1 MDRILVITLSNL
13 GDVVMTT
20 PVFEALR
27 VAYPCCVID
36 IVADKRS
43 SDIFGGAPYL
53 GKIFHREKK
62 GGVIKTIKLIAELRK
77 TYYDIVIDLRTN
89 LIPIMLRAN
98 KNIFK
103 IKRASAAQH
112 SVEEHYEGVVT
123 LDGVASTPPNCRLYV
138 EGYAQE
144 QARELIKSFAGKKL
158 LAIGPGANWP
168 GKIWP
173 ATRFEELVLDLET
186 YFDGVIQLGSE
197 GEGIVFSERVNMA
210 NLDLTGKT
218 NLSTLK
224 AVIKSCQLFI
234 GNDSGIGHVAAA
246 LGKPSLTV
254 FGVGDPERYLPWGGQ
269 SVAIT
274 EPSKDLRRLKSSR
287 VSNAAKL
294 LIEGFL

>member
-1 MDRILVITLSNL
+1 MGRILVITLSNL

-27 VAYPCCVID
+27 VAYPASVID
-36 IVADKRS
+36 VLADKRS
-43 SDIFGGAPYL
+43 SGILSGAPYL
-53 GKIFHREKK
+53 GRVFHREKK
-62 GGVIKTIKLIAELRK
+62 GGLVKTIRLIAELRK
-77 TYYDIVIDLRTN
+77 TYYDVIVDLRTN
-89 LIPIMLRAN
+89 LIPLVLRAN

-103 IKRASAAQH
+103 SKRVSTAQH
-112 SVEEHYEGVVT
+112 SVEEHYEGILT
-123 LDGVASTPPNCRLYV
+123 LDGVTSTPPHCRLYV
-138 EGYAQE
+138 EDNAKE
-144 QARELIKSFAGKKL
+144 KARCLIKSLAGKKL

-173 ATRFEELVLDLET
+173 AERFEEVVIDLET
-186 YFDGVIQLGSE
+186 HFDGVIQLGSE
-197 GEGIVFSERVNMA
+197 GEGIVFSGEVNMPH
-210 NLDLTGKT
+210 LDLTGKT

-224 AVIKSCQLFI
+224 AVIKSCHLFI